1 LGSFRIQEL
10 IIRYPVVGFSFA
22 PGVAGPVYLQMTLY
36 EFLYTGIGQF
46 IAAYAPNAVFAALVN
61 PLLIAVLVTFCGVLV
76 PYAQITAFWRYWL
89 YYLNPFNYL
98 IGGLVTP
105 ILWDVPVQCTQ
116 EEFGILDPPAGQTC
130 SAYLSD
136 FIAQGSGYVNNPDA
150 TANCEYCPYSVG
162 HEYLQS
168 YNLTRRVYTWRDICL
183 TLLFVLSSYGL
194 VFLLL

>member
-1 LGSFRIQEL
+1 ML
-10 IIRYPVVGFSFA
+10 IDRYPVVGFSFA
-22 PGVAGPVYLQMTLY
+22 PSVAGPVYLQMTLY

-61 PLLIAVLVTFCGVLV
+61 PLLISVLVSFCGVLV

-89 YYLNPFNYL
+89 YYINPFNYL

-105 ILWDVPVQCTQ
+105 VLWDVQVQCTQ
-116 EEFGILDPPAGQTC
+116 EEYGILDPPAGSTC
-130 SAYLSD
+130 QAYLSD
-136 FIAQGSGYVNNPDA
+136 FVSQGTGYINNPDA
-150 TANCEYCPYSVG
+150 TAACEYCPYSVG
-162 HEYLQS
+162 SEFLQP

-183 TLLFVLSSYGL
+183 TLLFVLSSYAL